1 MPKIIYGGP
10 EEGSI
15 RGWLLRKDIKE
26 WKKLVMSRAEDRA
39 FQRENNMYEDPE
51 TRAYNVG
58 LKNSR
63 EKLDWLDSKD

>member
-1 MPKIIYGGP
+1 
-10 EEGSI
+10 
-15 RGWLLRKDIKE
+15 
-26 WKKLVMSRAEDRA
+26 MSRAEDRA

-63 EKLDWLDSKD
+63 EKLDWLDSKDQGRVENDSTTRK